1 MRPALSNKN
10 TLFSHISIEENNRI
24 VSDVFN
30 LSDEFSTFFK
40 DVVSSLNIKSDEY
53 YLSDTENLL
62 CRDCY

>member
-1 MRPALSNKN
+1 MRPVSSNKN

-40 DVVSSLNIKSDEY
+40 DVASSLNIKSDEY
-53 YLSDTENLL
+53 YLSDMENLL